1 MLASSAAK
9 KCLLIN
15 ESKEV
20 TRFSSLL
27 TTCPPFTFFRD
38 SREPLSSFL
47 SINEKRWENIENK
60 LHNISARLAAFTKRS
75 PVGAPIT
82 QKVSSRQDIVVCAE
96 PSRPPYSLK
105 FYVAERVK
113 TCRVFTSGLNTNSI
127 LAFFS
132 KDSFHSFLQNE
143 TILSHFHLIP

>member
-75 PVGAPIT
+75 PGAPIT